1 MFSYIN
7 ANYVNNYFNGNES
20 LEENKNT
27 YKIISYEVY
36 KYVVYYICI
45 HTFMSHAVICTT
57 LKYIVK

>member
-36 KYVVYYICI
+36 TCVVYYIYAYI
-45 HTFMSHAVICTT
+45 HLCHMQ
-57 LKYIVK
+57 